1 MARQK
6 PLKRNPYAFDP
17 IMKKGGVH
25 EKTTKAKR
33 QKEKMAWRKE
43 ARNSEPFSFLW
54 RGFQCAE
61 CVQCRF
67 STEF

>member
-1 MARQK
+1 MAKQK

-33 QKEKMAWRKE
+33 RKDKMAWRKE
-43 ARNSEPFSFLW
+43 ARKCEPFFMAAKWLSA
-54 RGFQCAE
+54 C
-61 CVQCRF
+61 
-67 STEF
+67 